1 MPLAL
6 PSALSLVSSVAG
18 DSVSPSIETASP
30 FSKPIST

>member
-6 PSALSLVSSVAG
+6 PSALSWVSSAAG
-18 DSVSPSIETASP
+18 DNFWPSMETASP